1 MMRAVNQEK
10 IVIARPFGHRAQ
22 AIVSYKDQHLIVGA
36 DSINSTTGER
46 TRPADLLL
54 AALTTDATFI
64 CQAEA
69 EAMGISLYALT
80 ASAGWVET
88 MEGGFA
94 APTPTA
100 GIPIPAALR
109 SSDPDATRP
118 MPRVLLKSS
127 LGAAVRLTLAL
138 AGPEPHQAE
147 RLVEAVRVQ
156 SSICRLLSCATSV
169 EIVLEGE

>member
-1 MMRAVNQEK
+1 
-10 IVIARPFGHRAQ
+10 
-22 AIVSYKDQHLIVGA
+22 
-36 DSINSTTGER
+36 
-46 TRPADLLL
+46 
-54 AALTTDATFI
+54 
-64 CQAEA
+64 
-69 EAMGISLYALT
+69 
-80 ASAGWVET
+80 
-88 MEGGFA
+88 
-94 APTPTA
+94 
-100 GIPIPAALR
+100 
-109 SSDPDATRP
+109 